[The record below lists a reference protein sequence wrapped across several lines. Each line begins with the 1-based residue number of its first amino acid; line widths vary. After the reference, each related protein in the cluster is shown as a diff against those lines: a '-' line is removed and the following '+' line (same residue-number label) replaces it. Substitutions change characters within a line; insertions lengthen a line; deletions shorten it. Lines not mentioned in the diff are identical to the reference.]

1 MSTWLSNPAVLA
13 AIFSAIA
20 AAVSALT
27 LWFTSLKGPDIEL
40 VNTLSPKIQVEDTP
54 LDRFVEYV
62 PRWFALE
69 PIELVFVN
77 NGSKAG
83 MITALRVD
91 FRPSREFEPFF
102 EELSSEVEIELPKP
116 KQADY
121 PTQGVPVSIREG
133 DNSVMSVKCTVYT
146 IRWKDPRFQD
156 IPEGSNIRALIQGTL
171 EANRQKLASFLNF
184 LHSGKPLGNL
194 TLYITYSY
202 RSWIKIR
209 LKMKQLVAPMEVVNS
224 FKDAIKGYESCLKY
238 WDNRRYRLEN
248 LLRRVAQTP
257 NIFDGRLKVIL
268 VQLDKPIE
276 KGKINVLPNLG
287 DAWKQLSNQ
296 PEIQKFALE
305 REKDLMSKL
314 QSLAEKINDF
324 NEEAT
329 AAMVSG
335 GDVEVTQIER
345 LKNIKAELRQHIT
358 EMLSEF
364 ERLRR
369 KLVKEI
375 FPSQ

>member
-1 MSTWLSNPAVLA
+1 MSTWLLDPVVLA

-20 AAVSALT
+20 AAVSTLT

-62 PRWFALE
+62 PYWFALK

-102 EELSSEVEIELPKP
+102 EELSFEPEIELPRP

-133 DNSVMSVKCTVYT
+133 DNSVIRVKCTVDM
-146 IRWKDPRFQD
+146 IRWKDSRFQD
-156 IPEGSNIRALIQGTL
+156 IPEGSNIRVLVEGAL

-184 LHSGKPLGNL
+184 LYSGKPLGNL
-194 TLYITYSY
+194 TLYITYSC
-202 RSWIKIR
+202 RGWVKIR
-209 LKMKQLVAPMEVVNS
+209 LKTKQLVPPIEVVNS
-224 FKDAIKGYESCLKY
+224 FKDAIKGYENCLKY
-238 WDNRRYRLEN
+238 WDNRRSRLED
-248 LLRRVAQTP
+248 LLKHVAQTP
-257 NIFDGRLKVIL
+257 DIFDGRLKVIL

-276 KGKINVLPNLG
+276 KGRINVLPNLG
-287 DAWKQLSNQ
+287 DVWKQFNNK

-305 REKDLMSKL
+305 REKDVMLKL
-314 QSLAEKINDF
+314 RSLTEKINDF

-329 AAMVSG
+329 AAMVLG
-335 GDVEVTQIER
+335 GDVEVTRIER
-345 LKNIKAELRQHIT
+345 LKNIKAELRQRIT